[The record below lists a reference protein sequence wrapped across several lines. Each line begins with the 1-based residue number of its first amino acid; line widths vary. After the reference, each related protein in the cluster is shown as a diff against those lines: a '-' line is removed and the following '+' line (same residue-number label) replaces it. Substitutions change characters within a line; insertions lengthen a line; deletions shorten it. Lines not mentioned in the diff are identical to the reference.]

1 MVSRSDLDQDYPT
14 EVAVSWKLD
23 LGLGLYELYIY
34 NLYIYV
40 YIYVYGGF
48 LKLGGGT
55 PIAGWYI
62 IEDSIKMD
70 EKWGYPHG
78 LETSMYY
85 IYVVKLHS
93 SLNSLLGG
101 M

>member
-1 MVSRSDLDQDYPT
+1 
-14 EVAVSWKLD
+14 VAVAWKLD

-40 YIYVYGGF
+40 YIYIYVCIWRF
-48 LKLGGGT
+48 PKIGGGT

-85 IYVVKLHS
+85 IYML
-93 SLNSLLGG
+93 
-101 M
+101 